1 MHLIE
6 RLCGAPDVSNVDA
19 DGGVEGDSGDHIDD
33 CTVTSNDAS
42 SPESSPDKLL
52 DRTVLMGTC
61 LMRLRQL
68 ADEAGVRPDWDRSS
82 RCSPPWLPHG
92 TSLVPRETRSRK
104 YRSVIDLCTYVSIA
118 YLLAG
123 MVFVPIE
130 INEACRRVTATQWA
144 RRQQWFGQDS
154 AKWTLVGMSARVLC
168 TRVVLTRTLW
178 LQPIHFKIVK
188 GTPTSRY

>member
-92 TSLVPRETRSRK
+92 TSLVPRENRSRK
-104 YRSVIDLCTYVSIA
+104 YIYICY
-118 YLLAG
+118 
-123 MVFVPIE
+123 
-130 INEACRRVTATQWA
+130 
-144 RRQQWFGQDS
+144 
-154 AKWTLVGMSARVLC
+154 
-168 TRVVLTRTLW
+168 
-178 LQPIHFKIVK
+178 
-188 GTPTSRY
+188 